1 MSRIIL
7 IAVIATLL
15 LAGSVMATI
24 FIVADPGGAIMSFR
38 SDQVM
43 KLTITSAK
51 VVALSNDPNSIE
63 IQVRLRVN

>member
-1 MSRIIL
+1 
-7 IAVIATLL
+7 
-15 LAGSVMATI
+15 MATI